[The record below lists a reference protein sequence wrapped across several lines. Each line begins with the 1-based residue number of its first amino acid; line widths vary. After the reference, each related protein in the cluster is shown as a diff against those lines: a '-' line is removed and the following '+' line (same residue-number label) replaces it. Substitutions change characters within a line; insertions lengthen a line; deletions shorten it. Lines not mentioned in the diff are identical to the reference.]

1 MLEPSFEWDDAKDRV
16 NREKHGVGFVEAQD
30 AFFDP
35 HRLMFADV
43 AHGGS
48 EQRFFC
54 LGLVGD
60 RVLTVRFTW
69 RDGRIRLIGAGFWR
83 KGGRLYARHR
93 G

>member
-16 NREKHGVGFVEAQD
+16 NRAKHGVNFTEAQQ

-35 HRLMFADV
+35 HRLIFGDR
-43 AHGGS
+43 AHS
-48 EQRFFC
+48 TDEQRYFC
-54 LGLVGD
+54 LGMIGD

-69 RDGRIRLIGAGFWR
+69 RNGRIRIIGAGFWR
-83 KGGRLYARHR
+83 KGGRLYARLR